1 MEPKN
6 RGWMIAVAV
15 IAVASIGAAV
25 VWNLRDRLFGASAAL
40 DAGVI
45 LPAELPDSGAS
56 EDVPLAEGD
65 EKIRKHGLEGSKS
78 PELAG
83 WLSSPNI
90 IQRLAAATKLIAD
103 GQSPAP
109 VISFVEIDGEFAVL
123 EKGSQL
129 FIDPKSYQ
137 RYDSPVAVFTAMD
150 PMYAARAYADL
161 RPYFETAYKEVA
173 APGERF
179 ETVLKSAIDRLVRVQ
194 IPDEPIEV
202 VPRGAIYL
210 FKDPALEALSP
221 AEKHILRLGPKNGR
235 AFQESLKKFAAAA
248 GLAR

>member
-6 RGWMIAVAV
+6 RGWTIAVAV
-15 IAVASIGAAV
+15 IAILAIGGAL
-25 VWNLRDRLFGASAAL
+25 VWNLRDRLFGAAPPL

-45 LPAELPDSGAS
+45 LPAELPDSGAF
-56 EDVPLAEGD
+56 EQKPLAEGD
-65 EKIRKHGLEGSKS
+65 EKIRKLGLEGSKS

-90 IQRLAAATKLIAD
+90 IQRIAAATKLIAD

-109 VISFVEIDGEFAVL
+109 VISFVEIEEQFVVT
-123 EKGSQL
+123 ERGSQL

-137 RYDSPVAVFTAMD
+137 RYDAVTAVFTSID
-150 PMYAARAYADL
+150 STYAARAYADL
-161 RPYFETAYKEVA
+161 RPYFETAYQEVA

-179 ETVLKSAIDRLVRVQ
+179 DTVLKSAIDRVLRVQ
-194 IPDEPIEV
+194 FPPEPIEV

-210 FKDPALEALSP
+210 FKDPAIEALSP
-221 AEKHILRLGPKNGR
+221 AEKHVLRLGPKNGR
-235 AFQESLKKFAAAA
+235 AFQESLKKFADAA
-248 GLAR
+248 GLTR